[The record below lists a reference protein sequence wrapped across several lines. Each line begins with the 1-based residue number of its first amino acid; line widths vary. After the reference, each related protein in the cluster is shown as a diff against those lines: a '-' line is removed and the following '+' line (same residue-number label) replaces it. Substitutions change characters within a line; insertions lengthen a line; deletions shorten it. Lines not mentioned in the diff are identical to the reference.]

1 MGKIH
6 NNLIIENLIKTEW
19 INQFNKYQQEE
30 IIKGIEDNLDVFIYA
45 KREFD
50 WGQMLYLRLG
60 LKDNLDVSIYAKKE
74 FNRDQMDQIRLG
86 LKANLDVSIYA
97 KSEISW
103 REMEQIKERLLEAK
117 RTL

>member
-50 WGQMLYLRLG
+50 WGQIFYLRLG

-74 FNRDQMDQIRLG
+74 FNRDQMREIKEG

-97 KSEISW
+97 KPEISW

>member
-50 WGQMLYLRLG
+50 WG
-60 LKDNLDVSIYAKKE
+60 
-74 FNRDQMDQIRLG
+74 
-86 LKANLDVSIYA
+86 
-97 KSEISW
+97 
-103 REMEQIKERLLEAK
+103 
-117 RTL
+117 

>member
-1 MGKIH
+1 MNKIH

-30 IIKGIEDNLDVFIYA
+30 IIKGIEDNLDVFLYA
-45 KREFD
+45 KRDFD

-74 FNRDQMDQIRLG
+74 FNRDQMREIKEG
-86 LKANLDVSIYA
+86 LKDNLDVFIYA
-97 KSEISW
+97 KPEISW
-103 REMEQIKERLLEAK
+103 REMKQIKERLSEAK
-117 RTL
+117 STL

>member
-1 MGKIH
+1 MVKIH

-30 IIKGIEDNLDVFIYA
+30 IIKGIEDNLDVSVYA

-60 LKDNLDVSIYAKKE
+60 LKDNLDVSIYAKP
-74 FNRDQMDQIRLG
+74 
-86 LKANLDVSIYA
+86 
-97 KSEISW
+97 EIPW
-103 REMEQIKERLLEAK
+103 REMETIRERLLEAK
-117 RTL
+117 STLL

>member
-30 IIKGIEDNLDVFIYA
+30 IIKGIEDNLDVSVYA

-60 LKDNLDVSIYAKKE
+60 LKDNLDVSIYAKP
-74 FNRDQMDQIRLG
+74 
-86 LKANLDVSIYA
+86 
-97 KSEISW
+97 EIPW
-103 REMEQIKERLLEAK
+103 REMETIRERLLEAK
-117 RTL
+117 STLL

>member
-50 WGQMLYLRLG
+50 WGQMFYLRLG

-74 FNRDQMDQIRLG
+74 FNRDQMREIKEG

-97 KSEISW
+97 KPEISW

>member
-30 IIKGIEDNLDVFIYA
+30 IIKGIEDKLDVFIYA

-50 WGQMLYLRLG
+50 WGQMFYLRLG

-74 FNRDQMDQIRLG
+74 FNRDQMREIKEG
-86 LKANLDVSIYA
+86 LKANLDVFIYA
-97 KSEISW
+97 KPEISW

>member
-1 MGKIH
+1 MNKIH
-6 NNLIIENLIKTEW
+6 NNLNIENLIKTEW

-30 IIKGIEDNLDVFIYA
+30 IIKGIEDNLDVFLYA
-45 KREFD
+45 KRDFD

-74 FNRDQMDQIRLG
+74 FNRDQMREIKEG

-97 KSEISW
+97 KPEISW